1 MRTPPLASGGLDVGD
16 GHELHWEEHGNPDGV
31 PAVALHGGPGSGI
44 GQGWLRWFDLSRYRV
59 LLLDQRGCGRST
71 PHAGRTTDALRA
83 NTTQHLVDDLE
94 RLRELRDVHRWV
106 VLGASWG
113 STLGLA
119 YAQAH
124 PERVRALALFSV
136 VTTTRREVAWVTRDM
151 RRLFPREWEDFVG
164 ALPEAER
171 HGDLAAAFHRL
182 LVDPHPAVHQAA
194 ARAWCAWEDR
204 HVSLSA
210 VHDPRYDDPVFALGF
225 ARLVTHYW
233 SHAAWL
239 GETELLDGTARL
251 HGVPGLLATGQGDVS
266 GPPDVAHDLAA
277 RWPDAELVV
286 VPDAGHGTGAAL
298 EAVVREAVSRFA
310 ALP

>member
-1 MRTPPLASGGLDVGD
+1 VPHTPLATGLLDVGD
-16 GHELHWEEHGNPDGV
+16 GHALHWEEHGSPDGV
-31 PAVALHGGPGSGI
+31 PAVVLHGGPGSGVST
-44 GQGWLRWFDLSRYRV
+44 GWLRWFDLTRYRV

-83 NTTQHLVDDLE
+83 NTTHHLVADLD
-94 RLRELRDVHRWV
+94 RLREHRGVDRWV

-124 PERVRALALFSV
+124 PDRVRALALFAV
-136 VTTTRREVAWVTRDM
+136 VTTTRREVTWVTRDM
-151 RRLFPREWEDFVG
+151 RRLFPREWEQLVS
-164 ALPEAER
+164 ALPADER
-171 HGDLAAAFHRL
+171 DGDLAAAFHRL
-182 LVDPHPAVHQAA
+182 LVDPDPAVHHAA

-204 HVSLSA
+204 HVSLTP
-210 VHDPRYDDPVFALGF
+210 VHDPRFDDPEFALGF

-239 GETELLDGTARL
+239 GETELLDGCARL
-251 HGVPGLLATGQGDVS
+251 RGIPGLLATGQGDVS

-277 RWPDAELVV
+277 AWPDAELVI

-298 EAVVREAVSRFA
+298 EVVVRDAVARFA

>member
-1 MRTPPLASGGLDVGD
+1 MRTPPLASGRLDVGD
-16 GHELHWEEHGNPDGV
+16 GHALHWEEHGNPGGV

-83 NTTQHLVDDLE
+83 NTTQHLVADLE
-94 RLRELRDVHRWV
+94 RLRELRDVDRWV

-113 STLGLA
+113 STLALA

-124 PERVRALALFSV
+124 PEHVRALALFSV
-136 VTTTRREVAWVTRDM
+136 VTTTRREVEWVTRDM
-151 RRLFPREWEDFVG
+151 RRLFPREWEAFVA
-164 ALPEAER
+164 ALPEPER

-182 LVDPHPAVHQAA
+182 LVDPDPAVHHAA

-204 HVSLSA
+204 HVSLTP
-210 VHDPRYDDPVFALGF
+210 VHDPRFDDPVFALGF
-225 ARLVTHYW
+225 ARLVTHCW

-239 GETELLDGTARL
+239 GDTELLDGTDRL
-251 HGVPGLLATGQGDVS
+251 RGIPALLATGQGDVS

-277 RWPDAELVV
+277 RWPEAELVV

-310 ALP
+310 AAP